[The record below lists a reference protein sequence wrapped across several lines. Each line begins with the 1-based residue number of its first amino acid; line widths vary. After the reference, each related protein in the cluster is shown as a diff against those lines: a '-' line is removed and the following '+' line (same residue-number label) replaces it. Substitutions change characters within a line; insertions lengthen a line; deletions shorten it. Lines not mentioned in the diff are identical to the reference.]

1 MSKELPEVENVIAGP
16 GSLLAEA
23 RSSQGLSIEDVAAR
37 LNFRVSLVKNIEAD
51 IYDKNLPDTFNRGY
65 LKNYAKLVNIP
76 NADVI
81 GLYES
86 MNGIANGPA
95 KMQSFSNGT
104 IKKAQNSML
113 MWITYLILAIFI
125 GFTVM
130 WWLQGDNANKEN
142 AVAVATEKLSS
153 SEVTQSDSN
162 EQVDST
168 ENVVDKNINELED
181 NPAGT
186 DTPVQQTQVLANTVT
201 ESLTEDDL
209 VENNLSENNTES
221 NPVSNLTSQTEN
233 ASEANTSEQ
242 AQLTQV
248 VFTFSGD
255 CWVNIYDAL
264 GERIAWGIKKTGYV
278 MTINAQVP
286 LKITIGKP
294 ELVEIDFAGE
304 DVDMS
309 VFPEGHIAKF
319 TLPLTSQSS

>member
-23 RSSQGLSIEDVAAR
+23 RASQGLSVEDVAAR

-86 MNGIANGPA
+86 MNGIGISPA

-104 IKKAQNSML
+104 MKKAQNSML

-130 WWLQGDNANKEN
+130 WWLQGDKANKEN
-142 AVAVATEKLSS
+142 AVAVATENLSS
-153 SEVTQSDSN
+153 SEVTQSGSN

-168 ENVVDKNINELED
+168 ENVLDKNINELED

-186 DTPVQQTQVLANTVT
+186 DTPAQQTQALANTVT
-201 ESLTEDDL
+201 ESLTESDL
-209 VENNLSENNTES
+209 VEN
-221 NPVSNLTSQTEN
+221 NLTSQTEN
-233 ASEANTSEQ
+233 ASEANTLDQ
-242 AQLTQV
+242 AELTQV

-278 MTINAQVP
+278 MTIDAQSP

-294 ELVEIDFAGE
+294 ELVEINFGREAI
-304 DVDMS
+304 DMS
-309 VFPEGHIAKF
+309 VFPKGHIAKF
-319 TLPLTSQSS
+319 TLPLTTQSS